1 LRRRVELNFSSSE
14 KRSNIKKEKKEQEKE
29 KEKEGEKENL
39 ISFLLYT

>member
-14 KRSNIKKEKKEQEKE
+14 KLSNTKKEKKEQEKE
-29 KEKEGEKENL
+29 KEKEREKENL